1 MHRISLS
8 KLMQLIAII
17 ACLFFVL
24 KLVPFLGYSQI
35 PFAAYGFVLALLIEK
50 PNGDSASNIGCRWVA
65 TRFLVSTL
73 GMILTIAFFCW
84 ASRWTIAKAAAEE
97 ELFMFYL
104 PVEIAFVSLS
114 SLIVYA
120 FVFVFI
126 VIPMT
131 QFQMSKEVE
140 AESDSFSNTRK
151 DDLM

>member
-8 KLMQLIAII
+8 KLMQLIAVI

-50 PNGDSASNIGCRWVA
+50 PNGGSASNLGCRWIA
-65 TRFLVSTL
+65 TRFLVSAL

-84 ASRWTIAKAAAEE
+84 SSRWTIDKPEE

-104 PVEIAFVSLS
+104 PVEIAFISLS
-114 SLIVYA
+114 SLVVYA

-131 QFQMSKEVE
+131 QFQMREEVE
-140 AESDSFSNTRK
+140 AVSDSFSNTRK
-151 DDLM
+151 DELM

>member
-1 MHRISLS
+1 
-8 KLMQLIAII
+8 MQLIAII

-84 ASRWTIAKAAAEE
+84 ASRWTIAKAAAAAEE